1 MKTDRSKIITFLA
14 AIVVLLSSTSL
25 TLQSYA
31 ETPRLKV
38 SDFEDPSICG
48 SCHDQHYSE
57 WQRSQHAEA
66 QVDRLYLAE
75 YDQASKDTGGLTD
88 SFCTKC
94 HSPISY
100 LAGEI
105 PVTSELGMKG
115 VSCDFCHTVSG
126 TTDTGNG
133 AFENSPGKI
142 KRGPLKDPS
151 ASGYHE
157 STYSELHRGSEF
169 CAMCHVVD
177 HPVNGLPI
185 MTTYQEWRQSPYS
198 AEGVTCQ
205 HCMMV
210 PTEGKAAVTGNT
222 RDEVFGHVFLG
233 GHHEYNLKRAAR
245 LTLQI
250 SSPITAGENVTILAN
265 VTNSGCGHAL
275 PTGVSE
281 VRELWLEVTAKDHT
295 GKLIFQARQYY
306 RPVFVNEKGE
316 DVGPLFWRA
325 AKIISDNRIAP
336 RETRT
341 EIFSFKAP
349 PDAAL
354 PIKVDAR
361 LLYRL
366 APQEVADKAGLGML
380 PVTVMAQAEVSSGHG
395 DYLSAYGLPAAT
407 VAVAVTASAA
417 LLILHRK
424 RRQQPK

>member
-1 MKTDRSKIITFLA
+1 MKSHRSRIIASLA
-14 AIVVLLSSTSL
+14 VIVILLGSTSL
-25 TLQSYA
+25 MLRSYA
-31 ETPRLKV
+31 ETSSLKV
-38 SDFEDPSICG
+38 SDFEDPNICG
-48 SCHDQHYSE
+48 GCHDQHYSE

-88 SFCTKC
+88 PFCTKC

-105 PVTSELGMKG
+105 PVTSELGMRG
-115 VSCDFCHTVSG
+115 VSCDFCHTVTG

-157 STYSELHRGSEF
+157 SAYSELHRKSEF
-169 CAMCHVVD
+169 CAMCHVVN

-185 MTTYQEWRQSPYS
+185 MTTYQEWRESPYS
-198 AEGVTCQ
+198 AEGITCQ

-210 PTEGKAAVTGNT
+210 PTKGKAAVTGNV

-245 LTLQI
+245 LSLQV
-250 SSPITAGENVTILAN
+250 SSPVTAGGNMTILAN

-281 VRELWLEVTAKDHT
+281 VRELWLEVTVKDPS
-295 GKLIFQARQYY
+295 GKLLYEGRRYY
-306 RPVFVNEKGE
+306 RPVFVDEKGE

-325 AKIISDNRIAP
+325 VRILSDNRIAP
-336 RETRT
+336 GETRT
-341 EIFSFKAP
+341 ETFSFSVP
-349 PDAAL
+349 PDTAL

-366 APQEVADKAGLGML
+366 APQEVADKAGLGLL
-380 PVTVMAQAEVSSGHG
+380 PVTVMAQAEVSAGFS
-395 DYLSAYGLPAAT
+395 DYLGVYGLPAAI
-407 VAVAVTASAA
+407 VAVAVAASAA
-417 LLILHRK
+417 LLILKRK
-424 RRQQPK
+424 RRQDT

>member
-1 MKTDRSKIITFLA
+1 MKTDRSRIIASLTV
-14 AIVVLLSSTSL
+14 IVILLGSTSF

-31 ETPRLKV
+31 EKSSLKV

-57 WQRSQHAEA
+57 WQRSQHAMA

-88 SFCTKC
+88 PFCTKC

-105 PVTSELGMKG
+105 PVSSELGMKG

-133 AFENSPGKI
+133 AFENSPGKS
-142 KRGPLKDPS
+142 KRGPLRDPS
-151 ASGYHE
+151 ASGYHD
-157 STYSELHRGSEF
+157 STYSELHRESEF
-169 CAMCHVVD
+169 CAMCHVVN

-185 MTTYQEWRQSPYS
+185 MTTYQEWRQSPYA

-210 PTEGKAAVTGNT
+210 PTKRKAAVTGNV
-222 RDEVFGHVFLG
+222 RDEVFGHIFLG

-245 LTLQI
+245 LTLEV
-250 SSPITAGENVTILAN
+250 SSPVTAGENVTIRAN

-281 VRELWLEVTAKDHT
+281 VRELWLEVTAQDHS
-295 GKLIFQARQYY
+295 GKLLFQGRQYY
-306 RPVFVNEKGE
+306 RPVFVDEKGE

-325 AKIISDNRIAP
+325 TKILSDNRIAP
-336 RETRT
+336 KETRT
-341 EIFSFKAP
+341 ERFSFNIP
-349 PDAAL
+349 PDATL
-354 PIKVDAR
+354 PITVDAR

-366 APQEVADKAGLGML
+366 APQEVADKAGLGLL
-380 PVTVMAQAEVSSGHG
+380 PVTVLAQAEVSAGRSGI
-395 DYLSAYGLPAAT
+395 LSIFGLPAAL
-407 VAVAVTASAA
+407 VAVAVMALAA
-417 LLILHRK
+417 LLILHRR
-424 RRQQPK
+424 RRQ